1 MTIELLRRRVSVAKL
16 EKRGEG
22 ERGREKCPGQQREE
36 QGQKNGVQ
44 AVADA
49 ESGYV
54 SSCPLAQS
62 KFIINREERE
72 TSLSS
77 SSSSLSHLL
86 GAPENNNGT
95 EGSVLLP
102 LAP

>member
-1 MTIELLRRRVSVAKL
+1 MLPNWK
-16 EKRGEG
+16 
-22 ERGREKCPGQQREE
+22 EREREREREKCPGKQREE

-44 AVADA
+44 AMTDA

-77 SSSSLSHLL
+77 SFSSLSHLP
-86 GAPENNNGT
+86 GALENSNGT